1 MWYYIIINNEF
12 YFIYINIRAI
22 MKSNKNSNKYINLF
36 LLLSAGLFHDI
47 ISMEYNKER
56 NNSQNEQQSDECI
69 ESLRL
74 KTILNQNYI
83 DENDWRVIINF
94 IIEGANINVK
104 NNIGETALD
113 IAKAN
118 NQHEIIELILAHE
131 LKSQSSSHKHDE
143 SNDIENSHDN
153 LNILMDSLPEIQFYI
168 MSKLVESQANYK
180 EDDVNNYIVIK
191 RILCNL
197 FSTCKH
203 FKQFDN
209 KKDINYIITNISK
222 LLKDKGSSNYQANT
236 NKLKKILDKGYY
248 FRPDFLEIKKLI
260 LSGSDVNIQNKNSF
274 TALMIASCNDHK
286 EIVKLLITA
295 GADVNIQDKYNNAA
309 LIKALDNDYVDI
321 AKLLIAAGTNINAIN
336 NRGSTA
342 LMWAVV
348 RRHKEIVK
356 LLIAAGADVNIQNE
370 SGNTALIEF
379 IRFHDYNIEIA
390 KLLIDAGADVN
401 IKNTN
406 GYTVLSLATVYNHSG
421 MLELLREVTAK

>member
-1 MWYYIIINNEF
+1 
-12 YFIYINIRAI
+12 
-22 MKSNKNSNKYINLF
+22 
-36 LLLSAGLFHDI
+36 
-47 ISMEYNKER
+47 
-56 NNSQNEQQSDECI
+56 
-69 ESLRL
+69 
-74 KTILNQNYI
+74 
-83 DENDWRVIINF
+83 
-94 IIEGANINVK
+94 
-104 NNIGETALD
+104 
-113 IAKAN
+113 
-118 NQHEIIELILAHE
+118 
-131 LKSQSSSHKHDE
+131 
-143 SNDIENSHDN
+143 
-153 LNILMDSLPEIQFYI
+153 
-168 MSKLVESQANYK
+168 
-180 EDDVNNYIVIK
+180 
-191 RILCNL
+191 
-197 FSTCKH
+197 